1 APKRNTRRA
10 AVATPSRGK
19 TASVTPSI
27 QESSSRS
34 TTPQSV
40 DSFSVQQMNL
50 LQVPRPFKNKNY
62 SAPKKARSL
71 KQLLA
76 QEKQPDFDVDL
87 PTYQNI
93 ESPPSIRPTKKY
105 CDITGLDAKYT
116 DPKTGLRYHNA
127 EVYQFIKGLGV
138 SSVQAYL
145 GSRNAAVVLK

>member
-1 APKRNTRRA
+1 
-10 AVATPSRGK
+10 
-19 TASVTPSI
+19 
-27 QESSSRS
+27 
-34 TTPQSV
+34 
-40 DSFSVQQMNL
+40 MNL
-50 LQVPRPFKNKNY
+50 LQVARPFKNKNY

-71 KQLLA
+71 KQLLT
-76 QEKQPDFDVDL
+76 QEKLSEFDVDL

-93 ESPPSIRPTKKY
+93 ESPPSIRPLKKY

-127 EVYQFIKGLGV
+127 EIYQFIKGLGV